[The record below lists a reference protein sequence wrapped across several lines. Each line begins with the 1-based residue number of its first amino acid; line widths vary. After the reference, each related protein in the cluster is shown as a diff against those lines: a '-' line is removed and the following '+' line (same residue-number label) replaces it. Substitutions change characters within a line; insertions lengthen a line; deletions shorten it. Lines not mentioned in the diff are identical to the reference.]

1 MLHVPG
7 LNIAIHQ
14 GCKGLCSRRQCD
26 RSGVGNLRSEID
38 GVVAMESWCVLGRIG
53 WTLSWRWKIFD
64 PLNINFGWSFFFLTL
79 RDYHLISS
87 LNFCD
92 SFVALVKVGAKLCVQ
107 RLCCLS
113 CKLHF
118 CPQQL
123 PKKKVQTFPQHLK
136 SPRLATNS
144 SNKLPPRSL
153 T

>member
-1 MLHVPG
+1 MLHV
-7 LNIAIHQ
+7 L
-14 GCKGLCSRRQCD
+14 
-26 RSGVGNLRSEID
+26 
-38 GVVAMESWCVLGRIG
+38 G
-53 WTLSWRWKIFD
+53 WTLQSTKDARVYAAAGNVTVPELEILEAKLTELLQWNLDVSWAELDEHWVEDGKFLI
-64 PLNINFGWSFFFLTL
+64 LWILILVGVFFLTL

>member
-1 MLHVPG
+1 MLP
-7 LNIAIHQ
+7 
-14 GCKGLCSRRQCD
+14 
-26 RSGVGNLRSEID
+26 
-38 GVVAMESWCVLGRIG
+38 VLG
-53 WTLSWRWKIFD
+53 WTLQSTKDARVYAAAGNVTVPELEILEAKLTELLQWNLDVSLAELDEHWVEDGKFLI
-64 PLNINFGWSFFFLTL
+64 LWILILVGVFFLTL

>member
-1 MLHVPG
+1 MLHV
-7 LNIAIHQ
+7 L
-14 GCKGLCSRRQCD
+14 
-26 RSGVGNLRSEID
+26 
-38 GVVAMESWCVLGRIG
+38 G
-53 WTLSWRWKIFD
+53 WTLQSTKDARVYAAASNVTVPELEILEAKLTELLQWNLDVSWAELDEHWVEDGKFLI
-64 PLNINFGWSFFFLTL
+64 LWILILVGVFFLTL